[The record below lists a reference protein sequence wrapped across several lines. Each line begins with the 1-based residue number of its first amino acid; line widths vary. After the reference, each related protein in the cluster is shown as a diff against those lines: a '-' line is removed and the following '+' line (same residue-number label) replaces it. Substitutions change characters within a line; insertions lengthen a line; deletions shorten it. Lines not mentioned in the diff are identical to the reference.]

1 MVPLMLVVFIA
12 TLDQTIVATA
22 LPGIGEALHDL
33 ASAPWIATSYL
44 LTSAV
49 STLILGKLGDIY
61 GRKRVFQ
68 FSVVVFLIGSLLSG
82 LANSMSLLIAARAL
96 QGIGGGGLSP
106 LVQAITGDLVRPASA
121 PSTRPTWVSSPPWPS
136 WAGRSWAACSS
147 TICPG
152 GDLLHQPAGGPRRAG
167 DHRRAAAAALP
178 PVPAP
183 GRCGRGGITVTLFTT
198 AALLV
203 TVWGGSRYGWGRRR
217 CSG

>member
-1 MVPLMLVVFIA
+1 MVGHGQQAARGGGRRDAGGGDAAAAEGTARAVPPEGAARAVPPEGAAGGPKGLGIVMVPLMLVVFIA

-68 FSVVVFLIGSLLSG
+68 FSVVIFLIGSLLSG

-96 QGIGGGGLSP
+96 QGIGG
-106 LVQAITGDLVRPASA
+106 
-121 PSTRPTWVSSPPWPS
+121 
-136 WAGRSWAACSS
+136 AG
-147 TICPG
+147 
-152 GDLLHQPAGGPRRAG
+152 
-167 DHRRAAAAALP
+167 
-178 PVPAP
+178 
-183 GRCGRGGITVTLFTT
+183 
-198 AALLV
+198 
-203 TVWGGSRYGWGRRR
+203 
-217 CSG
+217 